1 MDCAL
6 KAEQLTKRYSDFTL
20 DRVSFCLPHGC
31 IMGLIGEN
39 GAGKTTTIK
48 LILDLIKRQG
58 GSVQVLGEDCS
69 KVKEHIGVVL
79 EESIFPENLAAG
91 HVNRILKNIYRTW
104 DEEKFH
110 AMARRFELPLQK
122 NLQDYSHGMKTKL
135 ALAVALSHATRLLIL
150 DEPTS
155 GLDPVVREEI
165 LDILMEFIQDE
176 DRSVL
181 MSTHIVSDL
190 EKVADYI
197 TFLHRGKVKFSQEK
211 DALLESFAL
220 LKCSQA
226 DLAAI
231 DPSAVH
237 GVRKN
242 TIGVTALVQRERV
255 KGDYL
260 LDPASLEDIMVYH
273 IKKERLS

>member
-6 KAEQLTKRYSDFTL
+6 KVDGLSKKYPDFTL
-20 DRVSFCLPHGC
+20 DEVSFCLPYGC

-48 LILDLIKRQG
+48 LILDLIKKDG
-58 GSVQVLGEDCS
+58 GSVHVLGEDCGR
-69 KVKEHIGVVL
+69 VKEHIGVVL

-91 HVNRILKNIYRTW
+91 HVNLILRNIYRTW

-110 AMARRFELPLQK
+110 SLARRFDLPLK
-122 NLQDYSHGMKTKL
+122 KSIQDYSRGMKTKL
-135 ALAVALSHATRLLIL
+135 ALAVALSHASRLLIL

-165 LDILMEFIQDE
+165 LDIFMEFIQDE
-176 DRSVL
+176 GRSVL

-190 EKVADYI
+190 EKAADYI
-197 TFLHRGKVKFSQEK
+197 TFLHRGKVILSQEK
-211 DALLESFAL
+211 DALLDTFAL
-220 LKCSQA
+220 LKCSPE

-231 DPSAVH
+231 DPAAVR

-242 TIGVTALVQRERV
+242 AFGVEALVLRDLV

-260 LDPASLEDIMVYH
+260 LDPASLEAIMLYH
-273 IKKERLS
+273 IKKERLL